1 MSDHVDDYEEDNSYA
16 GETNS
21 SLKDQVPVQ
30 GDNEDIEDP
39 IDSSYSN
46 SDQQLGKSNNQS
58 YNMQATKPL
67 TNIAADENEAV
78 DKSNILKGDR
88 LRHAKPQTS
97 NQYNEGPDEDDL
109 PAGAY

>member
-1 MSDHVDDYEEDNSYA
+1 MSDHVDDYEEDNPYA

-46 SDQQLGKSNNQS
+46 SDQQL
-58 YNMQATKPL
+58 
-67 TNIAADENEAV
+67 AADENEAV

-97 NQYNEGPDEDDL
+97 NKYNEGPDEDDL

>member
-46 SDQQLGKSNNQS
+46 SDQQL
-58 YNMQATKPL
+58 
-67 TNIAADENEAV
+67 AADENEAV

>member
-1 MSDHVDDYEEDNSYA
+1 MSDHVEDYNEDNSYA

-30 GDNEDIEDP
+30 GDNEDFEDP
-39 IDSSYSN
+39 IDPSYSN
-46 SDQQLGKSNNQS
+46 SDQQL
-58 YNMQATKPL
+58 AEPL
-67 TNIAADENEAV
+67 TKNIEADENEAV

-97 NQYNEGPDEDDL
+97 NKYNEGPDEDDL

>member
-1 MSDHVDDYEEDNSYA
+1 MSDHVEDYEEDNSYA

-30 GDNEDIEDP
+30 GDNEEIEDP

-46 SDQQLGKSNNQS
+46 SDQQL
-58 YNMQATKPL
+58 
-67 TNIAADENEAV
+67 AADENEAV

-97 NQYNEGPDEDDL
+97 NKYNEGPDEDDL

>member
-1 MSDHVDDYEEDNSYA
+1 
-16 GETNS
+16 
-21 SLKDQVPVQ
+21 
-30 GDNEDIEDP
+30 
-39 IDSSYSN
+39 
-46 SDQQLGKSNNQS
+46 
-58 YNMQATKPL
+58 MQATKPL

>member
-46 SDQQLGKSNNQS
+46 SDQQL
-58 YNMQATKPL
+58 
-67 TNIAADENEAV
+67 AADENEAV

-97 NQYNEGPDEDDL
+97 NKYNEGPDEDDL